1 MIPFKFLQK
10 KEIIKINISLYLQ
23 CFFGFEII
31 TENITNEKRQL
42 ICDIFK
48 NHIFKSDT
56 TENRENFEN
65 NLKDFFDDL
74 IEINYIREVLPF

>member
-1 MIPFKFLQK
+1 MTPFKFLQK
-10 KEIIKINISLYLQ
+10 KEIIKIDISIYLQ

-42 ICDIFK
+42 IYDIFK
-48 NHIFKSDT
+48 KHIFKNDT
-56 TENRENFEN
+56 SENRESLEN
-65 NLKDFFDDL
+65 NLKNFFDDL

>member
-1 MIPFKFLQK
+1 MTPFKFLQK
-10 KEIIKINISLYLQ
+10 KEIIKIDISIYLQ

-48 NHIFKSDT
+48 NHIFKNDT
-56 TENRENFEN
+56 SENRESLEN
-65 NLKDFFDDL
+65 NLKNFFDDL

>member
-1 MIPFKFLQK
+1 MTPFKFLQK
-10 KEIIKINISLYLQ
+10 KEIIKIDISIYLQ

-31 TENITNEKRQL
+31 TENIANEKRQL

-48 NHIFKSDT
+48 KYSFQYDT
-56 TENRENFEN
+56 SENRESLEN
-65 NLKDFFDDL
+65 NLKNFFGDL

>member
-10 KEIIKINISLYLQ
+10 KEIIKINISSHSQY
-23 CFFGFEII
+23 FFGFEII
-31 TENITNEKRQL
+31 SENIISEKRQL

-48 NHIFKSDT
+48 NYLFQSDT
-56 TENRENFEN
+56 SENRESLEN
-65 NLKDFFDDL
+65 NLKNFFGDL

>member
-10 KEIIKINISLYLQ
+10 KEIIKINISLHLQ

-48 NHIFKSDT
+48 NYLYQYDT
-56 TENRENFEN
+56 SENRENFEK
-65 NLKDFFDDL
+65 NLKDYIDDL